1 MHSKGNILQSGTS
14 SNQEEKQSSEQ
25 IDSREQQLR
34 SPNINVA
41 VNQSEKILNLSSAL
55 DVSSEAV
62 GVDSQYYKSSKLS
75 AAFETSENS
84 EVIELGAKRVTG
96 SEVMGESSP
105 TRSSSILSG
114 LFGTVFTLNDVGSS
128 GFIEVIAFS

>member
-1 MHSKGNILQSGTS
+1 MHSKGNLLLSGTS

-25 IDSREQQLR
+25 IDSREQQLS

-62 GVDSQYYKSSKLS
+62 GVDSQYYKNSKLS
-75 AAFETSENS
+75 AALETSGNS
-84 EVIELGAKRVTG
+84 EVIELGAKGVTG

-105 TRSSSILSG
+105 TESSSILDG

-128 GFIEVIAFS
+128 GLIEVIAFS